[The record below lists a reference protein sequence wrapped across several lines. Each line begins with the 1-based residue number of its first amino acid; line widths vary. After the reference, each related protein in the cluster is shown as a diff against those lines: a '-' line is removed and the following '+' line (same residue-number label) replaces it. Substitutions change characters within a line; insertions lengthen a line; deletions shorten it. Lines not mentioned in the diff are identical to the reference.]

1 MPVTSYADYIK
12 HWGELSAAIAAAPE
26 LAFLDQQRGLLDQ
39 ELAGLIEANLRQ
51 ANLKSQAQLATRDI
65 EGCIKRGSDVATRLR
80 DGVRAYYGRTAEQLV
95 GFRMQPR
102 RPGVTRK
109 EPPTPPGTENT
120 KPSELGS
127 TPVRTAAPGTD
138 ASTLG

>member
-1 MPVTSYADYIK
+1 MPSNSYAGHIK
-12 HWGELSAAIAAAPE
+12 HWGELTAAIAAIPE
-26 LAFLDQQRGLLDQ
+26 LSFLDQQRELLEQ
-39 ELAGLIEANLRQ
+39 ELQGLIEANLRQ
-51 ANLKSQAQLATRDI
+51 ATLKSQAQVATRDL
-65 EGCIKRGSDVATRLR
+65 EGCVKRGADMATRLR
-80 DGVRAYYGRTAEQLV
+80 DGVRAYYGRTADQLV

-102 RPGVTRK
+102 RPGVTAK